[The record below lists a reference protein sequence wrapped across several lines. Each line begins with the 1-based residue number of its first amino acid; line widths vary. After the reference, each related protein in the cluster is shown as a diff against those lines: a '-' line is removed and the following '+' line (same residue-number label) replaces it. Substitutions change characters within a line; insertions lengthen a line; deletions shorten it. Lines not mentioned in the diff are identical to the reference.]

1 MNFVKYVEGFVF
13 VSHAQAI
20 RDTILMIL
28 LCVCLVGCSD
38 QVKLPS
44 SGQLHE
50 FEMAGPIRPSVD
62 MDRLVKARIGGGAY
76 HIVPGDVLELAMPLI
91 LQVVSAEGGERFE
104 QTTPYICRVNENGAI
119 TLPII
124 GRIEAA
130 GRTLSQIESDVTDA
144 YYPEYVITRP
154 SIFARVLE
162 HKTAKVSITGAVQ
175 KPGIYSLRS
184 DQMSLVA
191 LLMEAEGIVDDGASV
206 IRISHRDQDVP
217 ISEKTA
223 PKPLNLN
230 RTKEVEFN
238 SRYHGSNEVEVQ
250 LCFRQEAPSST
261 IGILTIKQDEK
272 RLLTDQIDLADKGER
287 LLLLDKL
294 ARTKPLVSI
303 VDVEQKLCKL
313 AELLKARYGKHNGG
327 GEGINTKMSS
337 NINLSSLLTASS
349 ALQENLAPAES
360 RISNTSLEQKLN
372 PPAKRKLLEYRQNA
386 RDRQQEEPKI
396 ADRDRKSRTEGFAN
410 QGTFQE
416 SKTLVL
422 PVKGLN
428 IPFAD
433 VVLQDGDGV
442 IVEPLQPSIVTV
454 MGLVSR
460 PGNFPYPPDVR
471 YNLAQALG
479 FAGGLNEVADPRYVT
494 VHRLKPDGK
503 IVSAVFPIKDGERL
517 TDAANTLI
525 RPGDIVDVE
534 YTPRTRTNVFLA
546 NVFRISIGTYVR
558 IDDAW
563 D

>member
-1 MNFVKYVEGFVF
+1 MNFVKNVESFMF
-13 VSHAQAI
+13 VSRTQDV
-20 RDTILMIL
+20 RDTILMIF

-38 QVKLPS
+38 RVQLPS
-44 SGQLHE
+44 SGQLLE
-50 FEMAGPIRPSVD
+50 FEKAGPARPSVD
-62 MDRLVKARIGGGAY
+62 MDRLVKARIGGGEY
-76 HIVPGDVLELAMPLI
+76 HIVPGDVLELTMPLI
-91 LQVVSAEGGERFE
+91 LQVVTAEGGERFE
-104 QTTPYICRVNENGAI
+104 QTTPYICRVHETGAI

-124 GRIEAA
+124 GQIEVA
-130 GRTLSQIESDVTDA
+130 GRTLSEIESDVIDE

-154 SIFARVLE
+154 SVFARVLE
-162 HKTAKVSITGAVQ
+162 YKTAKVSITGAVQ

-223 PKPLNLN
+223 PKPHNLN
-230 RTKEVEFN
+230 RTKEVEFT
-238 SRYHGSNEVEVQ
+238 SRYPGSNEVKIQ
-250 LCFRQEAPSST
+250 LYFQQEAPSST
-261 IGILTIKQDEK
+261 IGILTIRQDDK

-287 LLLLDKL
+287 LLLLEKL
-294 ARTKPLVSI
+294 ARTEPLVSI

-327 GEGINTKMSS
+327 GEGINAKMSS

-349 ALQENLAPAES
+349 ALQGNLAPAES

-372 PPAKRKLLEYRQNA
+372 PSAKRKLLEYRQSA
-386 RDRQQEEPKI
+386 SDRQQEEPKI
-396 ADRDRKSRTEGFAN
+396 ADRDRKPRTERITN

-442 IVEPLQPSIVTV
+442 IVERLQPSIVTV
-454 MGLVSR
+454 IGLVNK
-460 PGNFPYPPDVR
+460 PGNFPYPPDIR
-471 YNLAQALG
+471 YNLVQALA

-494 VHRLKPDGK
+494 VHRLKPDGT
-503 IVSAVFPIKDGERL
+503 IVSAVFPIKDGSRL

-534 YTPRTRTNVFLA
+534 QTPRTRTAVFLDR
-546 NVFRISIGTYVR
+546 VFRISIGTYVR
-558 IDDAW
+558 LDDAW
-563 D
+563 E